1 MTSPGLH
8 VGIDVGG
15 TKCLGVALDAEG
27 TLLREDRRPTPR
39 GTGSVDRLIDTLVEL
54 AGSLGQYDSLGVG
67 VPGLVTREGVLRAA
81 PNLDGVADFDVAG
94 GLRARV
100 DTRVETG
107 VRVDNDATCAAL
119 AEWRLGAGRGSNDM
133 ILVTLGTGIGGGVV
147 AGGALQRGH
156 NGFAGEFGHMVIDP
170 YGPPCVCGRRGCWE
184 RYASGSG
191 LARLAREAAV
201 GRRVS
206 RVLDL
211 ADGDPEAVRGEHV
224 QRAAREGDRDAL
236 AVIDEFG
243 KWVALGLVNLTNAL
257 DPHVFVL
264 GGGLAAGADLYLEPI
279 QRWFGEL
286 IYSPDLRTHP
296 RVAFAHW
303 NERAGAVGA
312 ALLHQLDN

>member
-1 MTSPGLH
+1 M
-8 VGIDVGG
+8 
-15 TKCLGVALDAEG
+15 
-27 TLLREDRRPTPR
+27 
-39 GTGSVDRLIDTLVEL
+39 IDTFVEL
-54 AGSLGQYDSLGVG
+54 AGSFGDYETLGIG
-67 VPGLVTREGVLRAA
+67 VPGMVTRSGVLRAA
-81 PNLDGVADFDVAG
+81 PNLDGVADFDVAT
-94 GLRARV
+94 GLRAQL
-100 DTRVETG
+100 DCP

-119 AEWRLGAGRGSNDM
+119 AEWRLGAGRGSDDV

-156 NGFAGEFGHMVIDP
+156 NGFTGEFGHMVVDP

-224 QRAAREGDRDAL
+224 QLAAREGDRDAL

-243 KWVALGLVNLTNAL
+243 RWVALGLVNLTNAL
-257 DPHVFVL
+257 DPEVFVL
-264 GGGLAAGADLYLEPI
+264 GGGLAAGADLYLGPI
-279 QRWFGEL
+279 QKWFGEL
-286 IYSPDLRTHP
+286 IYAPNLRTHP

-312 ALLHQLDN
+312 ALLYKLEG